1 MNGSSQEI
9 IKIFSIDN
17 EMVTNGKICKFLSDP
32 LIRHYILALSERLI
46 SCFLIR
52 GWPRNWCAK

>member
-9 IKIFSIDN
+9 IKIFDIDN
-17 EMVTNGKICKFLSDP
+17 EVVTNTKICKFLSNP
-32 LIRHYILALSERLI
+32 LIRDYNLALSELLI

-52 GWPRNWCAK
+52 VWPRN